1 VSMSRRSLLRLL
13 ASGGAFV
20 SVAGVAGCSGRA
32 GGGSSAQAVASTL
45 LPGQPG
51 YFGGTDLAWVEI
63 TIAMDEQ
70 LLPLLDL
77 SKGRAANAAVVAF
90 SERVQEFTTTELTSL
105 RALHD
110 QAKLPSGNPHE
121 GMLMPGMVTPEQV
134 TAAKTASG
142 KAFDTELV
150 KLVRAHLVQG
160 TSLADSELKAGV
172 EPQTLKL
179 ARQVLSNRSKAMAQI
194 KVLPLA

>member
-1 VSMSRRSLLRLL
+1 MSMSRRSLLRLL
-13 ASGGAFV
+13 AGGGAFV
-20 SVAGVAGCSGRA
+20 TVAGVAACSDQSDGA
-32 GGGSSAQAVASTL
+32 SPAKAAASTL

-70 LLPLLDL
+70 LLPLLAL

-90 SERVQEFTTTELTSL
+90 SERVQEFTAAELTSL

-110 QAKLPSGNPHE
+110 QAKLPAGNPHE

-134 TAAKTASG
+134 TAAKAASG

-150 KLVRAHLVQG
+150 KLIRAHLVQG

-179 ARQVLSNRSKAMAQI
+179 ARQVLSSRAKAMAQI